1 MRVVVKL
8 VLLLL
13 SLAFV
18 ATVVIDF
25 VGFATLSAMLKVLD
39 AVKMTISI
47 VILYFVALAFAALDV
62 VNPTFLV
69 FEFLAFL
76 GFVVRSMTALLKR
89 SVTVPVSLVM
99 SGSVANVRH

>member
-8 VLLLL
+8 VLLFL

-18 ATVVIDF
+18 ATEVIDF
-25 VGFATLSAMLKVLD
+25 VRLATLGAVLKVLD

-47 VILYFVALAFAALDV
+47 VILNFIALAFAALDV
-62 VNPTFLV
+62 VNPTILV
-69 FEFLAFL
+69 LEFLAFL
-76 GFVVRSMTALLKR
+76 GFVVRSVTALLER
-89 SVTVPVSLVM
+89 TVTVPVSLVM